1 MGSTD
6 TLSQQGSS
14 TSFSAFSN
22 SHAIANGTGN
32 GNGNGAGTAAQGSL
46 GGPSTSHGL
55 SSLTSPGGTSM
66 QSGTGGGLPGFPAN
80 FASTGPA
87 FLEHDP
93 FANTG
98 MGAFGGGSGGGG
110 GGGASSRQRTLSAA
124 SSNYQQQQQQ
134 WGGAPQSF
142 GSGAPFQGSNALSGM
157 GRSGHTGGFA
167 NNGPSTYGHQQRSS
181 ISDPQSQQQQQQ
193 QHSHQQ
199 QSGGNSTDDVIPTA
213 IVVKNIP
220 FSFPSS
226 SLMQIIEEL
235 TLSPPYAFN
244 YHYDNGNFRGL
255 AFANFHTPQETDACV
270 AALNGFEI
278 AGRKLR
284 VEYKKVLQAG
294 EKERIERDKAIKR
307 MRSMQL
313 ERERIINHQQMHAQQ
328 HQHQHQHQ
336 HQAQHHHMQPTHLMY
351 GAGSAP
357 GQAQGGSN
365 ALHQALAAQHQF
377 QLPSGNHQGSAMLN
391 GSGNE
396 DFEDYGR
403 QIHPSNSFF
412 SPQVASLPAPP
423 PFGGSFLSQ
432 LHLDPQQQQ
441 LLPHQIQLQQQQQ
454 QQQQY
459 QPNQQ
464 VGMSSGASTSSRGP
478 ANGSTSGGSALPYEL
493 DMNDPVT
500 LELYSRVLLFKDDA
514 LRDELAFSRSLT
526 PLQRRVV
533 HLVAQKLGLE
543 HRSVGTG
550 EERTVVVI
558 KPPSS
563 TGDAGGEHRALRTRA
578 SAHHLHL
585 SPDAYML
592 GGGNGMNPLVASA
605 ALRKKSMPDLR
616 HQQAH
621 PSSAASGTP
630 PINTST
636 HNGLHG
642 VPFGGSASPPL
653 PSGSSGGSGTGSA
666 SGVATRHS
674 NHDLRRPRS
683 AFYGSADF
691 SIPPVPALPANL
703 PALAAGGSS
712 GAGGPSEASP
722 RLANRSSMLFGQ
734 LQLQQQPQSQ
744 SQSQPQSALDAFV
757 EADFVNK
764 AVGSPVSAGALR
776 QPRGPDGSNT
786 WARGA
791 PMSSGNAL

>member
-1 MGSTD
+1 M
-6 TLSQQGSS
+6 
-14 TSFSAFSN
+14 
-22 SHAIANGTGN
+22 
-32 GNGNGAGTAAQGSL
+32 
-46 GGPSTSHGL
+46 
-55 SSLTSPGGTSM
+55 
-66 QSGTGGGLPGFPAN
+66 
-80 FASTGPA
+80 
-87 FLEHDP
+87 
-93 FANTG
+93 
-98 MGAFGGGSGGGG
+98 
-110 GGGASSRQRTLSAA
+110 
-124 SSNYQQQQQQ
+124 
-134 WGGAPQSF
+134 
-142 GSGAPFQGSNALSGM
+142 
-157 GRSGHTGGFA
+157 
-167 NNGPSTYGHQQRSS
+167 
-181 ISDPQSQQQQQQ
+181 
-193 QHSHQQ
+193 
-199 QSGGNSTDDVIPTA
+199 DDVIPTA

-328 HQHQHQHQ
+328 HQHQQQHP
-336 HQAQHHHMQPTHLMY
+336 MQPNHLMY
-351 GAGSAP
+351 GAGPAP
-357 GQAQGGSN
+357 GQPQGGSN
-365 ALHQALAAQHQF
+365 VLHQALAAQHQF
-377 QLPSGNHQGSAMLN
+377 HPPPGAHQASAMLN
-391 GSGNE
+391 GSANDE
-396 DFEDYGR
+396 YEDYGR

-412 SPQVASLPAPP
+412 SPQAAAPPALP

-432 LHLDPQQQQ
+432 LQLDPQQQPSQ
-441 LLPHQIQLQQQQQ
+441 SHQMQQ

-459 QPNQQ
+459 QQNQQ
-464 VGMSSGASTSSRGP
+464 AGMSSGASTSSRGQT
-478 ANGSTSGGSALPYEL
+478 NGSTSGSSALPYEL

-585 SPDAYML
+585 APDAYML

-764 AVGSPVSAGALR
+764 AVGSPISAGALR